1 MYAWGDHRR
10 FNSYSGYF
18 RRTFG
23 GRVQKISVDAGFSC
37 PNRDGK
43 IGEGGCTFCNN
54 GAFTPSYCIPA
65 KSIGR
70 QIAEGIEFHGRRYRA
85 ASRYLVYFQSFSNT
99 YAPLERLRAL
109 YGEALAYP
117 GVAGIVIG
125 TRPDCVDAEKLDY
138 LAEIAR
144 DRYVAVEFGIESTC
158 DETLRA
164 VNRGH
169 DFACARRAVEM
180 AAERG
185 LHVGAHFILGLP
197 GETDEMLLEQV
208 ATINSLPLTTVK
220 FHQLQVFRGT
230 PMAAQY
236 DADPRRFRF
245 WEVGQYIDL
254 FVEILR
260 RLRPDLVVE
269 RFASEAPPRYHY
281 GRNWGLIRN
290 ETLLAM
296 LEKRLEER
304 GAYQGEIFIPFVL
317 ESLIPVAM
325 KPITM
330 EQVLKTFKEYFL
342 MTVGMMLY
350 SFAWIGCIM
359 PADGTGGGATGLSR
373 VLCHA
378 VEHWAG
384 ISIQIGTMA
393 FLINGVLL
401 LVAGFIIG
409 WNFGVKTVFCVCVIS
424 LGLNFWQSVLPEGDF
439 LHLERILSVI
449 LGGIL
454 AGIGVAICFMQG
466 GSTGGTDIAAM
477 IINKYRTISYG
488 KIVIYSD
495 FVIIGSSMLVG
506 FHIDTVIYGYVMTA
520 VFGYTVDM
528 IMAGNQQSSQVFIVT
543 HDYEKMAQAIVDNI
557 HRGVTLIDSQGWYTK
572 KESKIVMVVC
582 RKRETTMILKFVKTI
597 DPEAFM
603 TVGSVMGVYGKG
615 FQAISK
621 P

>member
-1 MYAWGDHRR
+1 
-10 FNSYSGYF
+10 
-18 RRTFG
+18 
-23 GRVQKISVDAGFSC
+23 
-37 PNRDGK
+37 
-43 IGEGGCTFCNN
+43 
-54 GAFTPSYCIPA
+54 
-65 KSIGR
+65 
-70 QIAEGIEFHGRRYRA
+70 
-85 ASRYLVYFQSFSNT
+85 
-99 YAPLERLRAL
+99 
-109 YGEALAYP
+109 
-117 GVAGIVIG
+117 
-125 TRPDCVDAEKLDY
+125 
-138 LAEIAR
+138 
-144 DRYVAVEFGIESTC
+144 
-158 DETLRA
+158 
-164 VNRGH
+164 
-169 DFACARRAVEM
+169 
-180 AAERG
+180 
-185 LHVGAHFILGLP
+185 
-197 GETDEMLLEQV
+197 
-208 ATINSLPLTTVK
+208 
-220 FHQLQVFRGT
+220 
-230 PMAAQY
+230 
-236 DADPRRFRF
+236 
-245 WEVGQYIDL
+245 
-254 FVEILR
+254 
-260 RLRPDLVVE
+260 
-269 RFASEAPPRYHY
+269 
-281 GRNWGLIRN
+281 
-290 ETLLAM
+290 
-296 LEKRLEER
+296 
-304 GAYQGEIFIPFVL
+304 
-317 ESLIPVAM
+317 M

-520 VFGYTVDM
+520 VFGYTVD
-528 IMAGNQQSSQVFIVT
+528 
-543 HDYEKMAQAIVDNI
+543 DNV

>member
-1 MYAWGDHRR
+1 
-10 FNSYSGYF
+10 
-18 RRTFG
+18 
-23 GRVQKISVDAGFSC
+23 
-37 PNRDGK
+37 
-43 IGEGGCTFCNN
+43 
-54 GAFTPSYCIPA
+54 
-65 KSIGR
+65 
-70 QIAEGIEFHGRRYRA
+70 
-85 ASRYLVYFQSFSNT
+85 
-99 YAPLERLRAL
+99 
-109 YGEALAYP
+109 
-117 GVAGIVIG
+117 
-125 TRPDCVDAEKLDY
+125 
-138 LAEIAR
+138 
-144 DRYVAVEFGIESTC
+144 
-158 DETLRA
+158 
-164 VNRGH
+164 
-169 DFACARRAVEM
+169 
-180 AAERG
+180 
-185 LHVGAHFILGLP
+185 
-197 GETDEMLLEQV
+197 
-208 ATINSLPLTTVK
+208 
-220 FHQLQVFRGT
+220 
-230 PMAAQY
+230 
-236 DADPRRFRF
+236 
-245 WEVGQYIDL
+245 
-254 FVEILR
+254 
-260 RLRPDLVVE
+260 
-269 RFASEAPPRYHY
+269 
-281 GRNWGLIRN
+281 
-290 ETLLAM
+290 
-296 LEKRLEER
+296 
-304 GAYQGEIFIPFVL
+304 
-317 ESLIPVAM
+317 M

-454 AGIGVAICFMQG
+454 AG
-466 GSTGGTDIAAM
+466 GTDIAAM

-543 HDYEKMAQAIVDNI
+543 HDYEKMAQAI
-557 HRGVTLIDSQGWYTK
+557 DSQGWYTK